1 MIGGNIKDTVQ
12 VILLV
17 ILEVSKRI
25 IMTRE
30 ETITELRDHI
40 NRIGEKV
47 ITQKNQ
53 TTLDMMDSQR
63 INSIRIRTST
73 VIETIENT
81 NKKTIENIE
90 IVETIIIID
99 TRRVFETTKTGS
111 INNIPISIEERANTT
126 AIIATTGTLE
136 MIDLIKREEI
146 ISNPKRLTIKAKG
159 IRTTNTKILKVG
171 GKNKPPNKRSINDIG
186 KSINKIKTCFLRLLK
201 LKSKNRWGRTKSKR
215 FQSKFWRKAKKKAK
229 NR

>member
-1 MIGGNIKDTVQ
+1 M
-12 VILLV
+12 ILLA
-17 ILEVSKRI
+17 ILEASKRI
-25 IMTRE
+25 IITRE

-40 NRIGEKV
+40 NRILEKV
-47 ITQKNQ
+47 ITQENQ
-53 TTLDMMDSQR
+53 TTPDMMDSQR
-63 INSIRIRTST
+63 INSIMIRPST

-90 IVETIIIID
+90 IAETIIIID
-99 TRRVFETTKTGS
+99 TRRVFETTETGS
-111 INNIPISIEERANTT
+111 TNNIPISIEERANTT
-126 AIIATTGTLE
+126 AIIETTGTLE

-146 ISNPKRLTIKAKG
+146 ISNPKKLTIKAKG

-171 GKNKPPNKRSINDIG
+171 GKNKPNERSINDIG
-186 KSINKIKTCFLRLLK
+186 KSINKIKTCFWRLLK
-201 LKSKNRWGRTKSKR
+201 LKSKNGWGRTKSKR